1 MVRMCIY
8 RSEGPAQVF
17 LLVLVWMI
25 AALGSLTREERKKV
39 VLSYDNM
46 CHLDNLRVAK
56 KALPLPGDLKFLWL
70 DIKKI
75 IDTLHIR
82 NRKCH
87 QLYNPNKLKE
97 ENPSYNTMSCEQTF
111 AWISRFK
118 KILAA
123 MQKTHHH
130 FYLHRMVKRRNKY
143 ISFCY
148 RNGRRRFNQK

>member
-1 MVRMCIY
+1 M
-8 RSEGPAQVF
+8 
-17 LLVLVWMI
+17 LVLVWMI

-46 CHLDNLRVAK
+46 CHLDNLRVARK
-56 KALPLPGDLKFLWL
+56 PLPLPGDLKFLWL

-75 IDTLHIR
+75 IDTLHIH
-82 NRKCH
+82 NHKDPKCH
-87 QLYNPNKLKE
+87 QLYNPDQLKE

-130 FYLHRMVKRRNKY
+130 FYVHRMVKRRNKY

-148 RNGRRRFNQK
+148 RNGRRPVQPKTK

>member
-1 MVRMCIY
+1 M
-8 RSEGPAQVF
+8 F

-25 AALGSLTREERKKV
+25 AALGKLTREERKKV

-56 KALPLPGDLKFLWL
+56 KVLPLPGDLKYLWL

-75 IDTLHIR
+75 IDTLHTR
-82 NRKCH
+82 NHKDRRCH
-87 QLYNPNKLKE
+87 QLYNPDELKQQ
-97 ENPSYNTMSCEQTF
+97 NPTFNTMSCEQTF

-148 RNGRRRFNQK
+148 RNGRRPVQPKVK